1 MKLRPNT
8 SMVYVVTY
16 VDENEEPVITV
27 FDNEENARLC
37 FNHFEQIHQKVY
49 IDHAPVYSVIYF
61 G

>member
-1 MKLRPNT
+1 MKLIPNKN
-8 SMVYVVTY
+8 MVYVVTY
-16 VDENEEPVITV
+16 VDDNEEPVITI

-49 IDHAPVYSVIYF
+49 IDHAPIYNVFYF